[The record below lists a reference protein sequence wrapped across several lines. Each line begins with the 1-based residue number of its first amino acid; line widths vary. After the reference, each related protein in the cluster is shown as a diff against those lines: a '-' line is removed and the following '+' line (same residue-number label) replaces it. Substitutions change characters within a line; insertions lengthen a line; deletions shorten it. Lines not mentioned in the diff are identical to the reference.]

1 MYVHLLAK
9 PLLTYKG
16 VVNLSTGMKV
26 MYDGVIHVGSRM
38 KWYCEL
44 ANLLLKE
51 DTAGAQKAARL
62 RDELKQRLTDLYQ
75 ALLLFLFR
83 SVAYCFRDRFVA
95 ILRDL
100 SMWDDWKGAL
110 VSIEAAE
117 RGFLQDKDD
126 YNTEI
131 IRHATEDIRGI
142 LQAHLTFAF
151 NQEDA
156 LHKDLQSL
164 LEAHELTLKE
174 QERTNSI
181 LQKEASQRASQRA
194 SDKLE
199 KKDKEF
205 IDLLCLSDPRLDQE
219 RIEMSKGV
227 LLEASYDWILE
238 DLNHWRD
245 DRQSRLLRI
254 EGTPGKGKTML
265 LCGIIKELKK
275 SMTDLSYFFCQATDK
290 RISNAKAVLQ
300 GLLYMLFNQQPSLI
314 SNARDKHHI
323 PRSLDEEPNA
333 WLTLSKIF
341 KDILGDPNLKET
353 YVVIDALDECVED
366 LPDLL
371 KIIQE
376 SLKSSTSH
384 IRWIVSSRPNN
395 TDIET
400 ELPLDG
406 SQMSLSLETEDYAEK
421 VARAVDIYIDHS
433 VCKLAKDNNYDK
445 YDKTLQKKVLDEMR
459 RKSDSTFLWV
469 SLVIKSL
476 ERSKSWNVLS
486 IIEKMPSG
494 LIELYQRMLDQ
505 TQALEDEDP
514 KRCRLILSTVI
525 TVKEPL
531 RLEELGVLFGL
542 PKEVA
547 SKKEI
552 VAEMVNMCGS
562 FLTIQYEFVR
572 IVHQSANDFL
582 RKQGQEII
590 FPSGTNDVHYKI
602 FSTSIN
608 TLLKTLDRDMYKLK
622 APGFPINKLE
632 RPKLDPL
639 AAARYGCVYWVDHLC
654 DSGNALHHKVFRNE
668 SDIDKFMRE
677 KYLYWLEALSLC
689 RSMPKGVQSM
699 GKLEALIQVA
709 LYPFIPSGT
718 TVYNLC

>member
-1 MYVHLLAK
+1 MYVHLLTK

-62 RDELKQRLTDLYQ
+62 RDELEQRLTDLYQ

-83 SVAYCFRDRFVA
+83 SVAYCFRDRFIA

-126 YNTEI
+126 YTTES
-131 IRHATEDIRGI
+131 IRLT
-142 LQAHLTFAF
+142 LQEHLSAALR
-151 NQEDA
+151 QEVS
-156 LHKDLQSL
+156 LHNDLNSL
-164 LEAHELTLKE
+164 LEE
-174 QERTNSI
+174 QKVTNSL
-181 LQKEASQRASQRA
+181 LQQQALQQNL
-194 SDKLE
+194 DKLE
-199 KKDKEF
+199 EKNKKF

-238 DLNHWRD
+238 DLNQWRG
-245 DRQSRLLRI
+245 DRKSRLLRI

-275 SMTDLSYFFCQATDK
+275 SITDLSYFFCQATDK

-300 GLLYMLFNQQPSLI
+300 GLLYMLFDQQPSLI

-323 PRSLDEEPNA
+323 PKSLDEEPNA
-333 WLTLSKIF
+333 WLTLSKMF
-341 KDILGDPNLKET
+341 KDILRDPNLKET

-400 ELPLDG
+400 ELPFDN
-406 SQMSLSLETEDYAEK
+406 SQMSLSLETEDYAKK

-486 IIEKMPSG
+486 IIKKMPSG
-494 LIELYQRMLDQ
+494 LIQLYQRMLDQ

-531 RLEELGVLFGL
+531 RLEELGVLSGL

-547 SKKEI
+547 SKTEI

-582 RKQGQEII
+582 RKQGQETI

-654 DSGNALHHKVFRNE
+654 DSGNALHHKDFRNE

-718 TVYNLC
+718 AVHSLC

>member
-1 MYVHLLAK
+1 
-9 PLLTYKG
+9 
-16 VVNLSTGMKV
+16 MKV

-62 RDELKQRLTDLYQ
+62 RDELEQKLTDLYQ
-75 ALLLFLFR
+75 ALLSFLFR
-83 SVAYCFRDRFVA
+83 SVAYCFRDRFIA
-95 ILRDL
+95 TLRDL
-100 SMWDDWKGAL
+100 LMWDNSSGAL
-110 VSIEAAE
+110 ASIEAAE
-117 RGFLQDKDD
+117 SSFSQDKND
-126 YNTEI
+126 YTTES
-131 IRHATEDIRGI
+131 IRLT
-142 LQAHLTFAF
+142 LQEHLSAALR
-151 NQEDA
+151 QEVS
-156 LHKDLQSL
+156 LHNDLNSL
-164 LEAHELTLKE
+164 LEE
-174 QERTNSI
+174 QKVTNFL
-181 LQKEASQRASQRA
+181 LQQQALQQNLE
-194 SDKLE
+194 KLE
-199 KKDKEF
+199 EKDKEF

-238 DLNHWRD
+238 DLNQWRD

-254 EGTPGKGKTML
+254 EGLPGKGKTML

-300 GLLYMLFNQQPSLI
+300 GLLYMLFDQQPSLI

-323 PRSLDEEPNA
+323 RKSLDEDPNA

-341 KDILGDPNLKET
+341 KDILRDPNLKET

-376 SLKSSTSH
+376 SLKSSASH

-400 ELPLDG
+400 ELPFDD
-406 SQMSLSLETEDYAEK
+406 SQMSLSLETEDYAKK

-433 VCKLAKDNNYDK
+433 VRKLAKVNNYDI
-445 YDKTLQKKVLDEMR
+445 YDKTLQKKVLDEMH

-514 KRCRLILSTVI
+514 KRCRFILSTVT

-531 RLEELGVLFGL
+531 RLEELGVLSGL

-547 SKKEI
+547 SNKKI
-552 VAEMVNMCGS
+552 VADMVNMCGS
-562 FLTIQYEFVR
+562 FLTIQHEFVR

-582 RKQGQEII
+582 RKQGLETI

-602 FSTSIN
+602 YSASIN
-608 TLLKTLDRDMYKLK
+608 NLLKTLDRDMYKLK

-639 AAARYGCVYWVDHLC
+639 AAARYGCLYWVDHLC
-654 DSGNALHHKVFRNE
+654 DSGNALHHKVFRNG

-699 GKLEALIQVA
+699 GKLKALIQVA
-709 LYPFIPSGT
+709 LYPFVPSGT
-718 TVYNLC
+718 TVHDLC